1 MTSRAEPLCQG
12 FPATLVSGIKV
23 EGDQIILERIQ
34 MDSTF
39 EKCPIATAAGIPLFV
54 KKLPIPGKQ
63 VGNGGRYII
72 VRMMSEPST
81 GIAPFHWC
89 YGGSLQPAPP
99 VLVARSDGIPFTK
112 EDWDVLD
119 EFEMKMLNNGPREV
133 TRQDFLNFA
142 KQHSSN
148 ANLILETSFPK
159 GQRVRMVK
167 LKKNSALNDKTGQ
180 TTGQYGNGRVAIKVD
195 GLDEVVAVKPVN
207 LKIS

>member
-1 MTSRAEPLCQG
+1 L
-12 FPATLVSGIKV
+12 
-23 EGDQIILERIQ
+23 
-34 MDSTF
+34 
-39 EKCPIATAAGIPLFV
+39 PLFTV
-54 KKLPIPGKQ
+54 
-63 VGNGGRYII
+63 V
-72 VRMMSEPST
+72 
-81 GIAPFHWC
+81 
-89 YGGSLQPAPP
+89 PP

-119 EFEMKMLNNGPREV
+119 EFEMKMLDNGPREV

-180 TTGQYGNGRVAIKVD
+180 TTGQYGNGRVVIKVD